1 MSVPVPG
8 GALPG
13 DALPGDT
20 LPGDTGDADVGRT
33 FEQLWSELLPIGRTP
48 AGGYR
53 RFAWN
58 EADLA
63 ARSWFAAAAR
73 DRGLDVQV
81 DRNGNLWAWWLP
93 IGWSGEPRESF
104 VTGSHLDSVPDGGA
118 FDGPL
123 GVVSALCAIDMLRR
137 RGVQPLRPV
146 AVAVFADEEG
156 ARFGVACAGSR
167 LLTGA
172 LKPDTAR
179 ALTDVDG
186 VSLDQAMRH
195 AGVDTTQL
203 GRDDVTLRTVGVFVE
218 LHIEQGQALVDL
230 DAPLGIGSGIWPHG
244 RWRFSF
250 EGEAN
255 HAGTT
260 RMTDRRD
267 PMQPFAAAVF
277 AARILASKHGGLATF
292 GRVHVQPNGTNA
304 IPSAVTAWLDARGP
318 DQAVLDAIVSG
329 IAANAHARS
338 AAEQVELAVT
348 AESVSAGVEFSAN
361 ANARLHRVLG
371 RVPDLGTGAGHD
383 AGVLSAVVPT
393 SMLFVRNP
401 SGVSHSPA
409 EFAERADCLAG
420 VEALAAVMADWV
432 STAALAEKS

>member
-1 MSVPVPG
+1 MSVPVQGAADIG
-8 GALPG
+8 G
-13 DALPGDT
+13 T
-20 LPGDTGDADVGRT
+20 LDRH
-33 FEQLWSELLPIGRTP
+33 WSELFPIGRTP

-58 EADLA
+58 DADLS
-63 ARSWFAAAAR
+63 ARSWFRAAASA
-73 DRGLDVQV
+73 RGLDVQP

-93 IGWSGEPRESF
+93 AGWSGDPREAF

-123 GVVSALCAIDMLRR
+123 GVVSALCAVDVLRS

-146 AVAVFADEEG
+146 AVVVFADEEG

-172 LKPDTAR
+172 LAPDAAR
-179 ALTDVDG
+179 SLTDVNG
-186 VSLDQAMRH
+186 VTLDEAMRR
-195 AGVDTTQL
+195 ADVDTTQL
-203 GRDDVTLRTVGVFVE
+203 GRDDEVLRRVGVFVE

-230 DAPLGIGSGIWPHG
+230 DAPLGIGTGIWPHG

-277 AARILASKHGGLATF
+277 AARILASKEGGVATF
-292 GRVHVQPNGTNA
+292 GRVLVEPNGTNA
-304 IPSAVTAWLDARGP
+304 IPSTVTAWLDARGP
-318 DQAVLDAIVSG
+318 DQAVVDAIVDGVS
-329 IAANAHARS
+329 ANAHARA
-338 AAEQVELAVT
+338 AAERVQLAVA
-348 AESVSAGVEFSAN
+348 AESVSAVVEFSAD
-361 ANARLHRVLG
+361 ANARLHRVLDSVVGLG

-383 AGVLSAVVPT
+383 AGVLSFVVPT
-393 SMLFVRNP
+393 AMLFVRNP
-401 SGVSHSPA
+401 TGVSHSPA
-409 EFAERADCLAG
+409 EFADRADCLAG
-420 VEALAAVMADWV
+420 VEALAAAMADWV
-432 STAALAEKS
+432 STVPVKAS